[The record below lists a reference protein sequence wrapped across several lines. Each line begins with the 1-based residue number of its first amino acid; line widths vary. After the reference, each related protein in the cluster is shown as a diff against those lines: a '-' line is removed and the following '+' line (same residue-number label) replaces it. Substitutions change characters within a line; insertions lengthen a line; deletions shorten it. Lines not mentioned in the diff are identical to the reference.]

1 MFKLFFLFI
10 IMPVLIIFLVG
21 GFTVFKFLFR
31 VKQMSKQF
39 GANGGFQQQQR
50 SQQRAQQR
58 SQQRAQQRS
67 QQRAQQRTNAASAD
81 EMLYDS
87 RSSEDRNKKIFAKE
101 EGEYVDYEEVK

>member
-1 MFKLFFLFI
+1 MFKLFFIFI
-10 IMPVLIIFLVG
+10 ILPILIIFLVG

-50 SQQRAQQR
+50 SQH
-58 SQQRAQQRS
+58 RS

-87 RSSEDRNKKIFAKE
+87 RSTEDRNKKIFAKE
-101 EGEYVDYEEVK
+101 DGEYVDYEEVK

>member
-39 GANGGFQQQQR
+39 GTNGGYQQQQR
-50 SQQRAQQR
+50 SQ
-58 SQQRAQQRS
+58 SRS
-67 QQRAQQRTNAASAD
+67 QQRAQQRTNNASVD
-81 EMLYDS
+81 ETLYDS

>member
-31 VKQMSKQF
+31 VKQMSKQY

-50 SQQRAQQR
+50 SQQR
-58 SQQRAQQRS
+58 SQQRAQR
-67 QQRAQQRTNAASAD
+67 RPNAASAD
-81 EMLYDS
+81 ETLYDS
-87 RSSEDRNKKIFAKE
+87 RSTEDRNKKIFAKE
-101 EGEYVDYEEVK
+101 DGEYVDYEEVK

>member
-50 SQQRAQQR
+50 SQQR
-58 SQQRAQQRS
+58 S
-67 QQRAQQRTNAASAD
+67 QQRAQQRTNATSAD
-81 EMLYDS
+81 ETLYDS

-101 EGEYVDYEEVK
+101 DGEYVDYEEVK

>member
-39 GANGGFQQQQR
+39 GANGGFQQQHR
-50 SQQRAQQR
+50 S
-58 SQQRAQQRS
+58 QQRS
-67 QQRAQQRTNAASAD
+67 QQRAQQRTNATSAD
-81 EMLYDS
+81 ETLYDS
-87 RSSEDRNKKIFAKE
+87 RSTEDRNKKIFAKE
-101 EGEYVDYEEVK
+101 DGEYVDYEEVK

>member
-39 GANGGFQQQQR
+39 GANGGYQQQQR
-50 SQQRAQQR
+50 SQR
-58 SQQRAQQRS
+58 RS
-67 QQRAQQRTNAASAD
+67 QQRAQQRTNNALAD
-81 EMLYDS
+81 ETLYDS

>member
-50 SQQRAQQR
+50 SQQR
-58 SQQRAQQRS
+58 SQQLS
-67 QQRAQQRTNAASAD
+67 QQRTNATSAD
-81 EMLYDS
+81 ETLYDS

-101 EGEYVDYEEVK
+101 DGEYVDYEEVK

>member
-1 MFKLFFLFI
+1 MFKLFFIFI
-10 IMPVLIIFLVG
+10 ILPVLIIFLVG
-21 GFTVFKFLFR
+21 GFTVFKSLFR
-31 VKQMSKQF
+31 VKQMSKQY

-50 SQQRAQQR
+50 SRHR

>member
-10 IMPVLIIFLVG
+10 IMPVLIVFLVG
-21 GFTVFKFLFR
+21 GFTVFKFFFR

-39 GANGGFQQQQR
+39 GANGGYQQQQR
-50 SQQRAQQR
+50 SQR
-58 SQQRAQQRS
+58 RS
-67 QQRAQQRTNAASAD
+67 QQRAQQRTNNASAD
-81 EMLYDS
+81 ETLYDS

>member
-39 GANGGFQQQQR
+39 GANGGYQQQQR
-50 SQQRAQQR
+50 SQR
-58 SQQRAQQRS
+58 RS
-67 QQRAQQRTNAASAD
+67 QQRAQQRTNNASAD
-81 EMLYDS
+81 ETLYDS
-87 RSSEDRNKKIFAKE
+87 RSTEDRNKKIFAKE
-101 EGEYVDYEEVK
+101 EGEYVDDEEVK

>member
-31 VKQMSKQF
+31 VKQMSKQY

-50 SQQRAQQR
+50 SQQR
-58 SQQRAQQRS
+58 SQQRTQRRS
-67 QQRAQQRTNAASAD
+67 NATSAD
-81 EMLYDS
+81 ETLYDS
-87 RSSEDRNKKIFAKE
+87 RSTEDRNKKIFAKE
-101 EGEYVDYEEVK
+101 DGEYVDYEEVK

>member
-1 MFKLFFLFI
+1 MFKLFFIFI
-10 IMPVLIIFLVG
+10 ILPVLIIFLVG

-31 VKQMSKQF
+31 VKQMSKQY

-58 SQQRAQQRS
+58 SQQRA

>member
-10 IMPVLIIFLVG
+10 IMPVFIIFLVG

-39 GANGGFQQQQR
+39 GANGGYQQQQR
-50 SQQRAQQR
+50 SQR
-58 SQQRAQQRS
+58 RS
-67 QQRAQQRTNAASAD
+67 QQRAQQRTNNASAD
-81 EMLYDS
+81 ETLYDS
-87 RSSEDRNKKIFAKE
+87 RSTEDRNKKIFAKE

>member
-39 GANGGFQQQQR
+39 GANGGYQQQQR
-50 SQQRAQQR
+50 SQR
-58 SQQRAQQRS
+58 RS

-81 EMLYDS
+81 ETLYDS
-87 RSSEDRNKKIFAKE
+87 RSTEDRNKKIFAKE

>member
-50 SQQRAQQR
+50 SRQRAQQR
-58 SQQRAQQRS
+58 S
-67 QQRAQQRTNAASAD
+67 QQRTNAASAD

>member
-50 SQQRAQQR
+50 SQQR
-58 SQQRAQQRS
+58 S
-67 QQRAQQRTNAASAD
+67 QQRAQQRTNATSAD
-81 EMLYDS
+81 ETLYDS
-87 RSSEDRNKKIFAKE
+87 RSTEDRNKKIFAKE
-101 EGEYVDYEEVK
+101 DGEYIDYEEVK

>member
-39 GANGGFQQQQR
+39 GANGGYQQQQR
-50 SQQRAQQR
+50 SQRRSQQR
-58 SQQRAQQRS
+58 SQQR
-67 QQRAQQRTNAASAD
+67 TNNASAD
-81 EMLYDS
+81 ETLYDS

>member
-39 GANGGFQQQQR
+39 GANGGYQQQQR
-50 SQQRAQQR
+50 SQR
-58 SQQRAQQRS
+58 RS
-67 QQRAQQRTNAASAD
+67 QQRAQQRTNNASAD
-81 EMLYDS
+81 ETLYDS
-87 RSSEDRNKKIFAKE
+87 RSTEDRNKKIFAKE
-101 EGEYVDYEEVK
+101 EGDYIDYEEVK

>member
-1 MFKLFFLFI
+1 MFKLFFIFI
-10 IMPVLIIFLVG
+10 ILPVLIIFLVG

-50 SQQRAQQR
+50 SQQR
-58 SQQRAQQRS
+58 SQQRAQRRS

-101 EGEYVDYEEVK
+101 DGEYVDYEEVK

>member
-21 GFTVFKFLFR
+21 GFAVFKFLFR

-58 SQQRAQQRS
+58 
-67 QQRAQQRTNAASAD
+67 TNATSAD
-81 EMLYDS
+81 ETLYDS
-87 RSSEDRNKKIFAKE
+87 RSTEDRNKKIFAKE
-101 EGEYVDYEEVK
+101 DGEYVDYEEVK

>member
-21 GFTVFKFLFR
+21 GFTVFKFMLR

-50 SQQRAQQR
+50 SQQR
-58 SQQRAQQRS
+58 SQQRAQR
-67 QQRAQQRTNAASAD
+67 RPNAASAD
-81 EMLYDS
+81 ETLYDS
-87 RSSEDRNKKIFAKE
+87 RSTEDRNKKIFAKE
-101 EGEYVDYEEVK
+101 DGEYVDYEEVK

>member
-1 MFKLFFLFI
+1 MFKLFFIFI
-10 IMPVLIIFLVG
+10 ILPILIIFLVG

-39 GANGGFQQQQR
+39 GANGGYQQQQR
-50 SQQRAQQR
+50 SQR
-58 SQQRAQQRS
+58 RS
-67 QQRAQQRTNAASAD
+67 QQRAQQRTNNASAD
-81 EMLYDS
+81 ETLYDS

>member
-21 GFTVFKFLFR
+21 GFTVFKFMFR

-39 GANGGFQQQQR
+39 GANGGLQQQQR
-50 SQQRAQQR
+50 SRQRAQQR
-58 SQQRAQQRS
+58 S
-67 QQRAQQRTNAASAD
+67 QQRTNAASAD

-101 EGEYVDYEEVK
+101 DGEYVDYEEVK

>member
-50 SQQRAQQR
+50 SQQR
-58 SQQRAQQRS
+58 S
-67 QQRAQQRTNAASAD
+67 QQRTNATSAD
-81 EMLYDS
+81 ETLYDS

-101 EGEYVDYEEVK
+101 DGEYVDYEEVK

>member
-31 VKQMSKQF
+31 VKQMSKQY

-58 SQQRAQQRS
+58 
-67 QQRAQQRTNAASAD
+67 TNATSAD
-81 EMLYDS
+81 ETLYDS
-87 RSSEDRNKKIFAKE
+87 RSTEDRNKKIFAKE
-101 EGEYVDYEEVK
+101 DGEYVDYEEVK

>member
-39 GANGGFQQQQR
+39 GANGGYQQQR
-50 SQQRAQQR
+50 SQRR
-58 SQQRAQQRS
+58 T
-67 QQRAQQRTNAASAD
+67 QQRAQQRTNNASAD
-81 EMLYDS
+81 ETLYDS
-87 RSSEDRNKKIFAKE
+87 RSTEDRNKKIFAKE

>member
-50 SQQRAQQR
+50 SRHR
-58 SQQRAQQRS
+58 SQQRAQRRS
-67 QQRAQQRTNAASAD
+67 QQRAQQRTNAASDD

>member
-50 SQQRAQQR
+50 SQHRSQQR
-58 SQQRAQQRS
+58 SQQR
-67 QQRAQQRTNAASAD
+67 TNATSAD
-81 EMLYDS
+81 ETLYDS
-87 RSSEDRNKKIFAKE
+87 RSTEDRNKKIFAKE

>member
-50 SQQRAQQR
+50 SQH
-58 SQQRAQQRS
+58 RS
-67 QQRAQQRTNAASAD
+67 QQRAQQRTNNASAD
-81 EMLYDS
+81 ETLYDS
-87 RSSEDRNKKIFAKE
+87 RSTEDRNKKIFAKE

>member
-39 GANGGFQQQQR
+39 GANGGYQQQQR
-50 SQQRAQQR
+50 SQR
-58 SQQRAQQRS
+58 RS
-67 QQRAQQRTNAASAD
+67 QQRAQQRTNNASAD
-81 EMLYDS
+81 ETLYDS
-87 RSSEDRNKKIFAKE
+87 RSSEDRNKKIFARE

>member
-50 SQQRAQQR
+50 SQHRSQQR
-58 SQQRAQQRS
+58 SQQR
-67 QQRAQQRTNAASAD
+67 TNATSAD
-81 EMLYDS
+81 ETLYDS

-101 EGEYVDYEEVK
+101 DGEYVDYEEVK

>member
-21 GFTVFKFLFR
+21 GFTVFKFMLR

-50 SQQRAQQR
+50 SQQR
-58 SQQRAQQRS
+58 S
-67 QQRAQQRTNAASAD
+67 QQRAQQRTNATSAD
-81 EMLYDS
+81 ETLYDS
-87 RSSEDRNKKIFAKE
+87 RSTEDRNKKIFAKE
-101 EGEYVDYEEVK
+101 DGEYVDYEEVK